1 MARSDFV
8 QSLVDNG
15 VVHES
20 EADELPQRYGASN
33 LDIATGLYGTL
44 PMPEDRQ
51 LLGHLYGTSLGKAY
65 VPLAKTLFQPEAL
78 DKLVREMAVKLPCI
92 PIYYLGNVLT
102 CASPHPEDQS
112 VASSLSRLVGGPVSL
127 VFAFP
132 QEIASSIEIQYG
144 NAGQLQ
150 EMGEA
155 LSEQVMRSEQITPE
169 QLKQFA
175 SSAGVVE
182 LVRGLLLYCIKNNAS
197 DIHIQPTAK
206 FLTVRFRIDGQ
217 LHTLLTL
224 NQALKDP
231 VLIRLKVLS
240 GLNVV
245 ERREPQDGR
254 VSLELRDRTY
264 DFRLSTVPTAFGEKA
279 VLRAIGSS
287 DQIVKSLDEL
297 GLSRRNRTLLGELI
311 KVSNGVLYVTG
322 PTGSGKTT
330 TLYSALSSLNTPDV
344 NIVTVEDPVELRID
358 GLSQIQVN
366 PTVGLDF
373 AKALRSILRQDP
385 EVVLVGEIRDLETAR
400 IASQA
405 ALTGHLVMTTL
416 HTNNAFQAITRLVD
430 IGLDP
435 YLVAPSVIG
444 VVAQRLVRRICV
456 HCKEKYVA
464 PEDLLNAVF
473 KDWSGEEV
481 HFYRGKGCDACGNS
495 GYAGRIAIH
504 EIFVV
509 TDDIRDMIS
518 KHASVTEIARAAIRC
533 GFTSMR
539 YDGVMKAL
547 QGFTT
552 LDEVQRATAAV
563 RRQG

>member
-1 MARSDFV
+1 MARSDFL
-8 QSLVDNG
+8 QSLVEHG
-15 VVHES
+15 IVHES
-20 EADELPQRYGASN
+20 EAEELPLRYGN
-33 LDIATGLYGTL
+33 KDFDIAIGLYGHLSL
-44 PMPEDRQ
+44 PDDRE
-51 LLGHLYGTSLGKAY
+51 LLGHLYGTSIGKAY
-65 VPLAKTLFQPEAL
+65 VPLARTLFQAEAL
-78 DKLVREMAVKLPCI
+78 EKLVRDMALKLQCI

-102 CASPHPEDQS
+102 CATARPEDE
-112 VASSLSRLVGGPVSL
+112 AATATLSRLVGSAVST

-132 QEIASSIEIQYG
+132 QEIANYIEIEYG
-144 NAGQLQ
+144 NQEDLQ
-150 EMGEA
+150 RVCDE
-155 LSEQVMRSEQITPE
+155 LSDQARNPDQITPE

-175 SSAGVVE
+175 SSAGVVH

-206 FLTVRFRIDGQ
+206 ALAIRFRIDGQ

-224 NQALKDP
+224 GSALKEP
-231 VLIRLKVLS
+231 LLIRLKVLS

-245 ERREPQDGR
+245 ERRLPQDGR
-254 VSLELRDRTY
+254 VSLELRDKSY

-287 DQIVKSLDEL
+287 DQVVKSLDEL
-297 GLSRRNRTLLGELI
+297 GLSRRNRKLLGDMI
-311 KVSNGVLYVTG
+311 KVSHGVLYVTG

-330 TLYSALSSLNTPDV
+330 TLYSALSSLNTPDI

-366 PTVGLDF
+366 TAVELDF
-373 AKALRSILRQDP
+373 PRSLRAILRQDP

-416 HTNNAFQAITRLVD
+416 HTNNSFQAITRLVD

-444 VVAQRLVRRICV
+444 VVAQRLVRRICL
-456 HCKEKYVA
+456 HCKEKYAATADV
-464 PEDLLNAVF
+464 LNVLF
-473 KDWSGEEV
+473 KDWTNEEV
-481 HFYRGKGCDACGNS
+481 YFYRGRGCEACGNS
-495 GYAGRIAIH
+495 GYAGRIAVH

-509 TDDIRDMIS
+509 TDGIRDMIT
-518 KHASVTEIARAAIRC
+518 KHASITEIEREAVRH

-539 YDGVMKAL
+539 YDGILKAL
-547 QGFTT
+547 QGLTT
-552 LDEVQRATAAV
+552 VDEVERVTAAV
-563 RRQG
+563 KRQG